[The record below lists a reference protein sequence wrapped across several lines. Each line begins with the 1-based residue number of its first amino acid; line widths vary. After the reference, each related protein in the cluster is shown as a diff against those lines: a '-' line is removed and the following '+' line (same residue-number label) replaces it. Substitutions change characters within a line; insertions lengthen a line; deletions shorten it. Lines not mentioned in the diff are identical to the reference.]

1 MEDRDTD
8 GLEGVPAILERLGL
22 ESYGSL
28 PDYEIL
34 MRLLAPLE
42 ERERQ
47 VLLWRNELD
56 ESGEGDTL
64 GEIAE
69 RLNITRER
77 VRQIEVRTL
86 SKLRHPQWRRQVE
99 FYEKGYKFEPHT
111 DLQGADLGDAELLNK
126 KLQCANLRDANLR
139 GAWLHGADLR
149 GADLRGADLLFA
161 VLQNTDMRGADL
173 TGATLN
179 SSRLI
184 SLDVVGDSSYDFW
197 GHQIDE
203 TILTGATMPD
213 GSIHD

>member
-1 MEDRDTD
+1 
-8 GLEGVPAILERLGL
+8 
-22 ESYGSL
+22 
-28 PDYEIL
+28 

-47 VLLWRNELD
+47 VLLWRNELN
-56 ESGEGDTL
+56 ENGNGVTL

-69 RLNITRER
+69 RLNISREH
-77 VRQIEVRTL
+77 VRRIEVRTL
-86 SKLRHPQWRRQVE
+86 WKLRDPQWRRQVE

-111 DLQGADLGDAELLNK
+111 DLRGADLGYAELLNK
-126 KLQCANLRDANLR
+126 KLQCANLR

-149 GADLRGADLLFA
+149 GADLLFA
-161 VLQNTDMRGADL
+161 GLRDTDMRGADL

-184 SLDVVGDSSYDFW
+184 TLDVVGDSSYDFW
-197 GHQIDE
+197 GHQLDE